1 MKNFLSVVN
10 RYKLFLGPFFL
21 TFIFLLPLPQWEAD
35 QIFLLYVYSL
45 IIFWWLFTSIPL
57 HISTLTGLLIGH
69 LGGAISW
76 DHTLLAFSHPVIFLF
91 LGGFLMAKAL
101 ESQKIDQR
109 LALNVMAHP
118 IFSKTPPRLFMSLTI
133 LTAFFS
139 FWLSNVTTTA
149 IFLPIAL
156 GVFKE
161 FKIEKFSTQS
171 SLLLLICHA
180 STIGGIATPIGTAPN
195 VITLGLIKKFINV
208 QINFAEWVFWML
220 PLALLSLAIL
230 FLIFWPEMKSLQMLE
245 NKEHHAL
252 KLKSLGPLKSGEK
265 KVLAGFI
272 IAACLWIFPGVIG
285 LILGKEHLLAQKML
299 DLFPES
305 LVAMAVACSF
315 FFMSN
320 NKGEKVLTWE
330 KASTIDWGTLLLFGS
345 GLALGDS
352 MFDSGIAQKIG
363 TSLGQLGNGTPLII
377 VSLILT
383 LILTELASN
392 TATVNLIIPV
402 ILSLPGTNQFR
413 LGLALGVSMM
423 SNLSFMM
430 PVGTP
435 PNAMVYGTG
444 FISLKKMLSKGF
456 MMNTAHFILILFFTL
471 YLFPRILK

>member
-1 MKNFLSVVN
+1 MGP
-10 RYKLFLGPFFL
+10 LFLTL
-21 TFIFLLPLPQWEAD
+21 IFLLPLSEWNSS

-76 DHTLLAFSHPVIFLF
+76 EHTLLAFSHPVIFLF
-91 LGGFLMAKAL
+91 LGGFLMGKAL

-109 LALNVMAHP
+109 LALNIMAHP
-118 IFSKTPPRLFMSLTI
+118 FFSKTPTRLFMALTF

-139 FWLSNVTTTA
+139 MWLSNVTTTA

-156 GVFKE
+156 GIFKE
-161 FKIEKFSTQS
+161 FKIEKFQPQS

-208 QINFAEWVFWML
+208 EINFAEWVFWIM
-220 PLALLSLAIL
+220 PLAFLSLGIL
-230 FLIFWPEMKSLQMLE
+230 FFIFLPEMKSLERLD
-245 NKEHHAL
+245 NKEHHTL
-252 KLKSLGPLKSGEK
+252 KLKNLGALKSGEK
-265 KVLAGFI
+265 KVLTGFI
-272 IAACLWIFPGVIG
+272 IAACLWIFPGFFG
-285 LILGKEHLLAQKML
+285 LIFGKEHLLVQKML
-299 DLFPES
+299 HLFPES

-315 FFMSN
+315 FFISN
-320 NKGEKVLTWE
+320 DKGEKILSWE

-352 MFDSGIAQKIG
+352 MFESGIAQKIG
-363 TSLGQLGNGTPLII
+363 RALGELGSGNTLII
-377 VSLILT
+377 ISLILT

-392 TATVNLIIPV
+392 TATVNLIIPIV
-402 ILSLPGTNQFR
+402 LSLPASNSFR
-413 LGLALGVSMM
+413 LALAIGVSMI

-435 PNAMVYGTG
+435 PNAMAYGTG

-456 MMNTAHFILILFFTL
+456 MMNIAHFILILFFTL